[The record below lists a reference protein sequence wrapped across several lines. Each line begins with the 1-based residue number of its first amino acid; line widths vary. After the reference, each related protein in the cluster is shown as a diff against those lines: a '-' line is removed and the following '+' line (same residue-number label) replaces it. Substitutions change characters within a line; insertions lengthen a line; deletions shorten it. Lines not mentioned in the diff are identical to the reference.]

1 MLSLDHQDSTRETLL
16 IIVIIIVLI
25 VFSGPIYMYIRAR
38 QVVTVDVQALSLSE
52 ILEIGTKAS
61 IPALRRVE
69 KNVQVFTDPQLPG
82 VVGWNARNGHV
93 IASYYAMPIED
104 GAGYR
109 VAATARPQALF
120 RTFSMRGLEQ
130 AMSSKRPN
138 GAAEYLGGVVGSW
151 LGQKLWLWSH
161 ARKVLFR
168 RWRTFSALKRAD
180 QGKLAA
186 LTAAPTAVAGLST
199 ETGADAPGV

>member
-1 MLSLDHQDSTRETLL
+1 M
-16 IIVIIIVLI
+16 IIVVIIVLI

-38 QVVTVDVQALSLSE
+38 QVVTVDVQALSLNE
-52 ILEIGTKAS
+52 ILEISTKAS
-61 IPALRRVE
+61 IPALRTVE
-69 KNVQVFTDPQLPG
+69 RNVGVFTDPELPG

-93 IASYYAMPIED
+93 IVSYYAVPLAD
-104 GAGYR
+104 GTGYR

-138 GAAEYLGGVVGSW
+138 GGSEYLGGVVGSW
-151 LGQKLWLWSH
+151 LGQKIWLWSH

-168 RWRTFSALKRAD
+168 RWRAFSALKRAD
-180 QGKLAA
+180 QRRLAA
-186 LTAAPTAVAGLST
+186 LTAQPAAVAGLSS
-199 ETGADAPGV
+199 ESGANRNGA